1 MINPGGDPAMSATP
15 SACYTCREGA
25 GEGRLSPG
33 PTIHDGAAWRV
44 EHAYPCGMV
53 GWLVIVLKRH
63 AAALHEL
70 TPAEWAELAEAEGR
84 AVAVLRRLLACEKE
98 YLVSFA
104 EAEHF
109 QHVHVHVIAR
119 AAGLDPALRGPGI
132 FALLKP
138 SAAVAPPE
146 AVAAFCRRCQA
157 EFAA

>member
-1 MINPGGDPAMSATP
+1 MSDSPA
-15 SACYTCREGA
+15 ACYTCREGA
-25 GEGRLSPG
+25 GALRLSPG

-44 EHAYPCGMV
+44 EHAYPCGIV

-63 AAALHEL
+63 AAAPHEL
-70 TPAEWAELAEAEGR
+70 TPAEWAELAQIQDR
-84 AVAVLRRLLACEKE
+84 AAGVLRRLLACEKE

-119 AAGLDPALRGPGI
+119 ASGLDPALRGPGI

-138 SAAVAPPE
+138 SAAPAPPE
-146 AVAAFCRRCQA
+146 AVAAFCRRCRA
-157 EFAA
+157 AFAA